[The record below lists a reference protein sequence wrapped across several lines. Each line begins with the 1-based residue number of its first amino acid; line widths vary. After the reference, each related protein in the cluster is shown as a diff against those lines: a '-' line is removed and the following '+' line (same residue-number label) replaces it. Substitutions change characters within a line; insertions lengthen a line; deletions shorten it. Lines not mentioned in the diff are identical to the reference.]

1 MNNIDGLDLQ
11 DTLAMLVRSLV
22 PCLLLI
28 GCSYAVHAAESWPQW
43 RGPHGNGLVTDST
56 PPLNWS
62 ADNVTWQVALP
73 GHGQSSP
80 VVWDD
85 RIFLTSYED
94 RGAERLVFAL
104 DRGTGK
110 LAWKQT
116 AWKGSPEPSHQMN
129 GWASA
134 TCATDGERVY
144 AFFGRGGGLFCYT
157 RDGEKLWDLPLGDF
171 PGPWGTA
178 ACPVL
183 TESFVIQNCD
193 AEGDAKLIGVD
204 KLTGK
209 IVWSTPRENQRGW
222 STPLLIHA
230 NGKTL
235 AVLNGHTG
243 TRCYEAETGKE
254 LWFCP
259 GFNGRGEPTVTPN
272 DAGHLFVVNGLAGDV
287 YAIRNG
293 GSGNVGQSH
302 RLWHT
307 PRKSGR
313 DLPSPAVVGS
323 HLLVMAMKGIL
334 TCYSTADGAIEWEE
348 RVGGNFSASPV
359 VADNKA
365 LFVSEDGE
373 VVVVDPVATPHLAR
387 RNSVGPAANE
397 IFRSSLAA
405 HDGQWLL
412 RSDKTLYCIGAKS
425 K

>member
-1 MNNIDGLDLQ
+1 MPVRAGL
-11 DTLAMLVRSLV
+11 LA
-22 PCLLLI
+22 LI
-28 GCSYAVHAAESWPQW
+28 FAVSVTTTPAAEPWPQW
-43 RGPHGNGLVTDST
+43 RGPHGDGRVTDIV
-56 PPLNWS
+56 PPTSWT
-62 ADNVTWQVALP
+62 ARNVTWKVALP
-73 GHGQSSP
+73 GTGQSSP

-85 RIFLTSYED
+85 RIFLTSYEN

-110 LAWKQT
+110 LLWKQT
-116 AWKGSPEPSHQMN
+116 AWTGTPEPSHQMN

-144 AFFGRGGGLFCYT
+144 AFFGRGGGLFCYS
-157 RDGEKLWDLPLGDF
+157 RDGEKLWDLPLGEF
-171 PGPWGTA
+171 PSPWGTA

-183 TESFVIQNCD
+183 TDHLVIQNCD
-193 AEGDAKLIGVD
+193 AEGEAKLIGVD

-222 STPLLIHA
+222 STPLTIQHE
-230 NGKTL
+230 GKSL

-243 TRCYEAETGKE
+243 TRCYDTETGKE

-259 GFNGRGEPTVTPN
+259 GFNGRGEPTVTLN
-272 DAGHLFVVNGLAGDV
+272 AAGHLFVVNGLAGDI

-313 DLPSPAVVGS
+313 DLPSPAVVDS

-334 TCYSTADGAIEWEE
+334 TSYDTADGKVEWEE
-348 RVGGNFSASPV
+348 RIGSNFSASPV
-359 VADNKA
+359 VADGKA

-373 VVVVDPVATPHLAR
+373 VIVI
-387 RNSVGPAANE
+387 GPAAAERIAGRNTVSPAADE
-397 IFRSSLAA
+397 VFRSSLAA

-412 RSDKTLYCIGAKS
+412 RSNKMLYCIGSSAQ
-425 K
+425 